1 VMLAAGCTSH
11 PVATPTPSPTAVK
24 GQARTAM
31 PAAATSVVPGAS
43 AAELAIATSHALFT
57 SAPAVVLAALDDA
70 AAITKAATTAT
81 GLGVPLLLSPA
92 SPKPSASASP
102 APSASP
108 ATSPSTASVAADPVL
123 QTELTRLAPQAV
135 VTVGDGA
142 AAYERA
148 TSTGRT
154 VAVGLGPSDDS
165 ALPNVSPAPPL
176 NDLLVLAL
184 PGDASTA
191 AIATAKA

>member
-108 ATSPSTASVAADPVL
+108 STSPSTASVAADPVL
-123 QTELTRLAPQAV
+123 QTRLTPQAV

-176 NDLLVLAL
+176 N
-184 PGDASTA
+184 
-191 AIATAKA
+191 